1 MNLRVV
7 MYQAVGKMRNGLAG
21 LPMKLFLGFI
31 ILILGGSIRP
41 AIPRIVSGSFP
52 NNLDGFGQTKIPLK
66 TIRTLLRIKGLY
78 FGYAQETMEGGKA
91 HGRWLHCH
99 LLAVD
104 HLRFFFMIM
113 VTVLSKEASLAI

>member
-1 MNLRVV
+1 MTKVLRITLIFYGMNLPVV

-21 LPMKLFLGFI
+21 LPMKLFPGFI

-66 TIRTLLRIKGLY
+66 TIRT
-78 FGYAQETMEGGKA
+78 
-91 HGRWLHCH
+91 
-99 LLAVD
+99 
-104 HLRFFFMIM
+104 
-113 VTVLSKEASLAI
+113 